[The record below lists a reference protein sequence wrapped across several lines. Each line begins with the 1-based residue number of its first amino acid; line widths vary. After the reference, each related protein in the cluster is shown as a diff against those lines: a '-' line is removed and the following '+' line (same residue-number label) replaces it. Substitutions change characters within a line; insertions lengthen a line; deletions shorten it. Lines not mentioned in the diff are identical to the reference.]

1 MALAVGIFFSD
12 CFLSERNT
20 VVWCLAGCLLL
31 AVALMVWAH
40 RNGGYR
46 FRFTFGVL
54 SLVAFGLLGAMLTQQ
69 EKRKVQYDWPIDEA
83 TYIGTLAE
91 APVRKARSWQLTL
104 NVEAVRDSLL
114 GWVPVDKKAVV
125 YQMPDSTCKPLVI
138 GDRICFNVRMSSP
151 SVESSQSVGF
161 DYGNHLLRSGVGG
174 RAVLYPGKLL
184 VLSADEGVQM
194 SLKQNA
200 LRWRERVVSVF
211 RSWQLSPDVQAV
223 VAALTV
229 GDKSGL
235 SSDLKSSYSAAG
247 TSHVLA
253 LSGLHVGLLSAIL
266 LLVLSPLR
274 WVRGGRWLL
283 VGVSVC
289 VLWLFAFITGL
300 SPSVVRAVSMF
311 TFYEVAFVLSESR
324 FSGFYPLV
332 LTAFCMLVYCPFYL
346 FDVSFQLSFVAV
358 FSILFFYPYFAGL
371 FDIGNRAFRISSRM
385 SLVVGTV
392 GHIAFGTLLLRGV
405 SGVLP
410 FGEHRSYSACG
421 MYIAVYHTFVGFF
434 FYSILVRVVLASIA
448 VER

>member
-1 MALAVGIFFSD
+1 
-12 CFLSERNT
+12 
-20 VVWCLAGCLLL
+20 
-31 AVALMVWAH
+31 MVWAH
-40 RNGGYR
+40 RSGGYR

-54 SLVAFGLLGAMLTQQ
+54 SLVAFGLLGAILTHQ
-69 EKRKVQYDWPIDEA
+69 EKRKVQYDWPVDEA

-151 SVESSQSVGF
+151 SVEASPSVGF

-184 VLSADEGVQM
+184 VLSADEGVPM

-283 VGVSVC
+283 VVVSVC
-289 VLWLFAFITGL
+289 VLWFFAFITGL

-358 FSILFFYPYFAGL
+358 FSILFFYIRLSHHLLIIEARYVIVSAP
-371 FDIGNRAFRISSRM
+371 IVSSIR
-385 SLVVGTV
+385 
-392 GHIAFGTLLLRGV
+392 
-405 SGVLP
+405 
-410 FGEHRSYSACG
+410 
-421 MYIAVYHTFVGFF
+421 
-434 FYSILVRVVLASIA
+434 
-448 VER
+448 